1 MIDNYFRALLPRYTE
16 PCVRLL
22 AKAGLTPNQITSL
35 GLLIALVA
43 AYLITEGMLLA
54 ACAVW
59 WLSRLL
65 DALDGIYARAYGL
78 SSDFG
83 GFLDIQFD
91 MAAYSAMV
99 IALYLYFPEF
109 GLQWLIMLF
118 CYVLCIS
125 GALGLGS
132 LEDKLGVTDT
142 SQRRLRITVGLAEG
156 GETGIAYTVFL
167 LLPEYLAITT
177 WVWIV
182 ILMITIV
189 SRLQLARIRLGLGF
203 KTNGEG

>member
-1 MIDNYFRALLPRYTE
+1 MIDNYFRALLPKYIQPLIRF
-16 PCVRLL
+16 L
-22 AKAGLTPNQITSL
+22 AWLRLTPNQITVV

-43 AYLITEGMLLA
+43 ACLVAQGELIAGL
-54 ACAVW
+54 AVW

-65 DALDGIYARAYGL
+65 DALDGIYARACDL

-99 IALYLYFPEF
+99 LALYWQFPEHAW
-109 GLQWLIMLF
+109 QWLIMLF

-132 LEDKLGVTDT
+132 FEIRAGLEDS
-142 SQRRLRITVGLAEG
+142 SQRRMRIAVGLAEG
-156 GETGIAYTVFL
+156 GETGIAYSLFL
-167 LLPEYLAITT
+167 LLPQYLSITT
-177 WVWIV
+177 WLWIMV
-182 ILMITIV
+182 LVITILA
-189 SRLQLARIRLGLGF
+189 RLNLARIELNSD
-203 KTNGEG
+203 KS